1 MSQLIQNLKSEHHAL
16 VEILKRVQVIG
27 PSQSESKQLLLEAKR
42 ALLAHLKKEDL
53 ELYPKLKE
61 AAKQNEEIDR
71 KVNNFGK
78 DMEEIT
84 KFTLQFFD
92 KMESNQY
99 SSLEYAKDFGKL
111 VTILSSRISR
121 EENIL
126 YPLYETVNVT

>member
-1 MSQLIQNLKSEHHAL
+1 MSQLIQYLKSEHHAL

-92 KMESNQY
+92 KMENNQY
-99 SSLEYAKDFGKL
+99 SPIEYAKDFGKL
-111 VTILSSRISR
+111 VTILS
-121 EENIL
+121 
-126 YPLYETVNVT
+126 

>member
-27 PSQSESKQLLLEAKR
+27 PSQSESKQLLLEVKK
-42 ALLAHLKKEDL
+42 ALLVHLKKEDQ
-53 ELYPKLKE
+53 ELYPKLKD

-92 KMESNQY
+92 KMENNQY

-126 YPLYETVNVT
+126 YPLYETVSVT

>member
-1 MSQLIQNLKSEHHAL
+1 MSQLIQYLKSEHHAL

-92 KMESNQY
+92 KMENNQY
-99 SSLEYAKDFGKL
+99 SPIEYAKDFGKL

>member
-27 PSQSESKQLLLEAKR
+27 PSQSESKQLLLEVKKS
-42 ALLAHLKKEDL
+42 LLAHLKKEDQ

-99 SSLEYAKDFGKL
+99 SPIEYAKDFGKL

-121 EENIL
+121 EKNIL
-126 YPLYETVNVT
+126 YPLYETVSVT

>member
-1 MSQLIQNLKSEHHAL
+1 MSQLIQYLKSEHHAL

-84 KFTLQFFD
+84 KFTLHFFD
-92 KMESNQY
+92 KMENNQY

>member
-16 VEILKRVQVIG
+16 VEILKTVQVIG
-27 PSQSESKQLLLEAKR
+27 PSQSESKQLLLEVKK
-42 ALLAHLKKEDL
+42 ALLAHLKKEDQ

-84 KFTLQFFD
+84 KFTLHFFD
-92 KMESNQY
+92 KMENNQY

-126 YPLYETVNVT
+126 YPLYETVSVT

>member
-1 MSQLIQNLKSEHHAL
+1 MSQLIQYLKSEHHAL

-53 ELYPKLKE
+53 VLYPKLKE

-92 KMESNQY
+92 KMENNQY
-99 SSLEYAKDFGKL
+99 SPIEYAKDFGKL

>member
-27 PSQSESKQLLLEAKR
+27 PSQSESKQLLLEVKK
-42 ALLAHLKKEDL
+42 ALLAHLKKEDQ

>member
-1 MSQLIQNLKSEHHAL
+1 MSQLIQYLKSEHHAL

-92 KMESNQY
+92 KMENNQY
-99 SSLEYAKDFGKL
+99 SPIEYAKDFGKL

-126 YPLYETVNVT
+126 YPLYETVSVT